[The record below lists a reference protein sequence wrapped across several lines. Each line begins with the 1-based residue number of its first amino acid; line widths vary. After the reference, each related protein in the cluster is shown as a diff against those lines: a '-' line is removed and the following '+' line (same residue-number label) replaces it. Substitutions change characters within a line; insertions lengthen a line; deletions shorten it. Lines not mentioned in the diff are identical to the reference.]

1 MMESCF
7 HKFTGQHYWSRSPA
21 LTFFFKKTFFFFFRK
36 PSLQRS
42 WNCLLLTTVLFLVFD
57 RTPLLY
63 SLSEPATNRNSEEQL
78 SGIYLRKKCIGKV
91 PFQSSHKMFHESK
104 QFYFKQSVHLLLSLI
119 NVTGVIFNFITQQQQ
134 RGDEVTDALF
144 GTNAFGTNAL
154 VKN

>member
-7 HKFTGQHYWSRSPA
+7 HKFTGKHYWSRSPA
-21 LTFFFKKTFFFFFRK
+21 LTFFLEIFFFSENPACRDHGIV
-36 PSLQRS
+36 
-42 WNCLLLTTVLFLVFD
+42 NCVTIVFFLVFD

-63 SLSEPATNRNSEEQL
+63 SLSEPATNRKSEEQL
-78 SGIYLRKKCIGKV
+78 SGIYLRKKCVGKV

-104 QFYFKQSVHLLLSLI
+104 QFYFKQCVHLLLSLI

-134 RGDEVTDALF
+134 EGDEVTDALF
-144 GTNAFGTNAL
+144 GTNAL